1 MREMAF
7 RPIHPNAQT
16 GQASRLFMDRR
27 GLSVTIVALMLAVL
41 MTSSTTAA
49 PGFETGIMQS
59 PGSEDGQPDAEN
71 NTLYLFGN
79 PQLTNCF
86 SKFNNTDAESA
97 NYGEESQGGTSL
109 MDVKVT
115 CRMNPVLDDNIALKE
130 GEMINVRFAIDL
142 GGAWTNGQN
151 GCNGDCEN
159 LNISILKANNA
170 VAIKEFD
177 SLNDGDNFINWDIP
191 VTEDLIYWNGS
202 TENMGVEFTMKL
214 KGTSGLFGLSGEE
227 ALFGLYF
234 SHVDNSQ
241 EYNASV
247 TFPILNQTAFD
258 DINGG
263 GSGGGGGDDD
273 SGMLPGFTSMIGIGG
288 LAAAALLRPKTDEE

>member
-1 MREMAF
+1 
-7 RPIHPNAQT
+7 
-16 GQASRLFMDRR
+16 MDRR

-49 PGFETGIMQS
+49 PGLDAGIMQS

-97 NYGEESQGGTSL
+97 NYGEESQGGSSL

-115 CRMNPVLDDNIALKE
+115 CRMDPVLDDNIALKE
-130 GEMINVRFAIDL
+130 GEMINVRFAVNL
-142 GGAWTNGQN
+142 GGAWTNGQD

-177 SLNDGDNFINWDIP
+177 SLSDGENFINWDIP
-191 VTEDLIYWNGS
+191 VVEELIYWNGS

-214 KGTSGLFGLSGEE
+214 KGTSGNIIFGGDE

-234 SHVDNSQ
+234 SHADNPQ

-247 TFPILNQTAFD
+247 TFPVLNQTAFD
-258 DINGG
+258 DITGG
-263 GSGGGGGDDD
+263 GGGGGGGDD
-273 SGMLPGFTSMIGIGG
+273 GGLLPGFTSMIGIGG
-288 LAAAALLRPKTDEE
+288 LAAAALLRPNEDEE